1 MFVFQ
6 IATEDTDKQAFLKI
20 LCRNVASTMCRPD
33 PDTFLRQMK
42 AEDLGLEP
50 SDFNV
55 SNFSSTYR
63 TLQKKVSIFFTFMNF
78 QSLSGSLWLRQP
90 TMDLRFDLGIS
101 IYGISRCSWL
111 I

>member
-6 IATEDTDKQAFLKI
+6 ITSEDVDKTGFLKQ
-20 LCRNVASTMCRPD
+20 LCRNIASTMCRPD
-33 PDTFLRQMK
+33 PDTYLRQMR

-63 TLQKKVSIFFTFMNF
+63 TLQKKVS
-78 QSLSGSLWLRQP
+78 
-90 TMDLRFDLGIS
+90 
-101 IYGISRCSWL
+101 
-111 I
+111 

>member
-33 PDTFLRQMK
+33 PDTFLRQMR

-63 TLQKKVSIFFTFMNF
+63 TLQKKVSSIFFTFNEF
-78 QSLSGSLWLRQP
+78 SKVKNHRP
-90 TMDLRFDLGIS
+90 K
-101 IYGISRCSWL
+101 
-111 I
+111 

>member
-33 PDTFLRQMK
+33 PDTFLRQMR

-63 TLQKKVSIFFTFMNF
+63 TLQKKVSIFVTFMNF
-78 QSLSGSLWLRQP
+78 QRFRITFLN
-90 TMDLRFDLGIS
+90 TNMDAGTYF
-101 IYGISRCSWL
+101 
-111 I
+111 

>member
-6 IATEDTDKQAFLKI
+6 ITSEDVDKTGFLKQ
-20 LCRNVASTMCRPD
+20 LCRNIASTMCRPD
-33 PDTFLRQMK
+33 PDTYLRQMR

-63 TLQKKVSIFFTFMNF
+63 TLQKKVSVPCLFFSN
-78 QSLSGSLWLRQP
+78 L
-90 TMDLRFDLGIS
+90 
-101 IYGISRCSWL
+101 
-111 I
+111 

>member
-6 IATEDTDKQAFLKI
+6 ITSEDVDKTGFLKQ
-20 LCRNVASTMCRPD
+20 LCRNIASTMCRPD
-33 PDTFLRQMK
+33 PDTYLRQMR

-63 TLQKKVSIFFTFMNF
+63 TLQKKVSVLCLFF
-78 QSLSGSLWLRQP
+78 SSYLSPR
-90 TMDLRFDLGIS
+90 
-101 IYGISRCSWL
+101 
-111 I
+111 

>member
-6 IATEDTDKQAFLKI
+6 ITSEDVDKTGFLKQ
-20 LCRNVASTMCRPD
+20 LCRNIASTMCRPD
-33 PDTFLRQMK
+33 PDTYLRQMR

-63 TLQKKVSIFFTFMNF
+63 TLQKKVSAYSFQIFNFTIFAF
-78 QSLSGSLWLRQP
+78 VRLRW
-90 TMDLRFDLGIS
+90 S
-101 IYGISRCSWL
+101 S
-111 I
+111 

>member
-33 PDTFLRQMK
+33 PDTFLRQMR

-78 QSLSGSLWLRQP
+78 Q
-90 TMDLRFDLGIS
+90 RFRITFLNNQ
-101 IYGISRCSWL
+101 YGRRNVFLTGESCGK
-111 I
+111 

>member
-6 IATEDTDKQAFLKI
+6 ITSEDVDKTGFLKQ
-20 LCRNVASTMCRPD
+20 LCRNIASTMCRPD
-33 PDTFLRQMK
+33 PDTYLRQMR

-63 TLQKKVSIFFTFMNF
+63 TLQKKVSALSLFRLQLIFTF
-78 QSLSGSLWLRQP
+78 LDKILL
-90 TMDLRFDLGIS
+90 L
-101 IYGISRCSWL
+101 
-111 I
+111 

>member
-6 IATEDTDKQAFLKI
+6 ITSEDVDKTGFLKQ
-20 LCRNVASTMCRPD
+20 LCRNIASTMCRPD
-33 PDTFLRQMK
+33 PDTYLRQMR

-63 TLQKKVSIFFTFMNF
+63 TLQKKVSVFNLFF
-78 QSLSGSLWLRQP
+78 S
-90 TMDLRFDLGIS
+90 
-101 IYGISRCSWL
+101 
-111 I
+111 

>member
-6 IATEDTDKQAFLKI
+6 ITSEDVDKTGFLKQ
-20 LCRNVASTMCRPD
+20 LCRNIASTMCRPD
-33 PDTFLRQMK
+33 PDTYLRQMR

-63 TLQKKVSIFFTFMNF
+63 TLQKKVSVLCLFFSNLAFVR
-78 QSLSGSLWLRQP
+78 LRW
-90 TMDLRFDLGIS
+90 S
-101 IYGISRCSWL
+101 S
-111 I
+111 